1 MYSGNGKEEE
11 LTEENQRIL
20 QKRNDHQV
28 DHSTHSI
35 FVLYAS
41 KLQLRVAHAQVSI
54 IGGVEFCLS
63 ELQKKTS
70 LVGILVDNVSPGV
83 MLGC

>member
-35 FVLYAS
+35 FVLYA
-41 KLQLRVAHAQVSI
+41 LNVETFTAARQLSA
-54 IGGVEFCLS
+54 
-63 ELQKKTS
+63 
-70 LVGILVDNVSPGV
+70 DPSPFFLRG
-83 MLGC
+83 L